1 MKRLANS
8 DASFRKY
15 LLAKG
20 IDLDK
25 EMQDDDMRAK
35 TYRKINSIVIVREAF
50 RKQDF
55 KKNDNNPNRH
65 ASDECIENIPSSRR
79 GRKNPG
85 VYAGATAFFA
95 ICESNPRFLIGML
108 NQLLGEGTGK
118 EHLLRIDASLQ
129 AAVYA
134 SATARFRAYLRTVPS
149 PKGIS
154 SGSRGLLSLMDLI
167 GSYFYNECVAG
178 PFDDD
183 PDGTF
188 VVDANTSSELASA
201 LQIALNAGAIIWV
214 PEKKDAVILTS
225 IRGKRFRLS
234 YLLAPHYHLPLH
246 LGRQVSLGKILREGS
261 AGSDK
266 DQPTL
271 FDYMDHKNES

>member
-1 MKRLANS
+1 
-8 DASFRKY
+8 
-15 LLAKG
+15 
-20 IDLDK
+20 
-25 EMQDDDMRAK
+25 MRAK
-35 TYRKINSIVIVREAF
+35 TFRKINSIVIVREAF
-50 RKQDF
+50 RKHDPKKHHNNTNGQAPNKFIQD
-55 KKNDNNPNRH
+55 NPR
-65 ASDECIENIPSSRR
+65 SRR
-79 GRKNPG
+79 SRKNPG

-118 EHLLRIDASLQ
+118 ENPLRIDASLQ

-154 SGSRGLLSLMDLI
+154 SGSRGLLSLMDRI
-167 GSYFYNECVAG
+167 GTYFYNECVAG

-188 VVDANTSSELASA
+188 IVDANTYQELASA

-214 PEKKDAVILTS
+214 PEKKDATILTS

-234 YLLAPHYHLPLH
+234 YLLAPYYQLPLH
-246 LGRQVSLGKILREGS
+246 LGRQVSLGKILRESS
-261 AGSDK
+261 AEPDK
-266 DQPTL
+266 DQPNL
-271 FDYMDHKNES
+271 FDYMDHKTES